1 MSLTQPK
8 KWKIWSYATLIFC
21 LGAYT
26 LLLLSWERGS
36 LTVERYALPVA
47 FAFFGA
53 AVCRGGVRGEVWAGP
68 LFLLW
73 FVVSRM
79 LLGENYLET
88 SSLDFALM
96 VPAYLVALPFAFS
109 QEGEQRKR
117 GLRVFC
123 WFISLS
129 AAVLAWVGV
138 AAVMTRSTITFPFFG
153 VTSYLSG
160 YRLFLSDMH
169 PNIGAVYCLL
179 GFIGLGYLVLDCQ
192 KKWMILP
199 ALIMGAGL
207 WMAIA
212 FTVSRT
218 VMILWTS
225 MFAGMT
231 LMLCL
236 RCKKVRGIAK
246 GVMTV
251 ALVLVVTLV
260 TYKSFSWVSQAAM
273 RQSAQN
279 SLMSQA
285 YAEEQTVPTPEPGS
299 DKVMTRPLDL
309 QTVFTL
315 TERTKI
321 FSACFKLIKDNPS
334 VLLHGVLTKDIL
346 RELNRYI
353 VSSDV
358 YYHTHNA
365 WLQVLVNVGL
375 PGLLLV
381 LYMTWMAIRR
391 SWRILFR
398 RPAEKIPLAEC
409 WLAFGCLA
417 LLADGITEPYLFTD
431 VYAIACF
438 CLMILLS
445 YILRIAKEMK

>member
-1 MSLTQPK
+1 
-8 KWKIWSYATLIFC
+8 
-21 LGAYT
+21 
-26 LLLLSWERGS
+26 
-36 LTVERYALPVA
+36 
-47 FAFFGA
+47 
-53 AVCRGGVRGEVWAGP
+53 
-68 LFLLW
+68 
-73 FVVSRM
+73 
-79 LLGENYLET
+79 
-88 SSLDFALM
+88 
-96 VPAYLVALPFAFS
+96 
-109 QEGEQRKR
+109 
-117 GLRVFC
+117 
-123 WFISLS
+123 
-129 AAVLAWVGV
+129 
-138 AAVMTRSTITFPFFG
+138 
-153 VTSYLSG
+153 
-160 YRLFLSDMH
+160 
-169 PNIGAVYCLL
+169 
-179 GFIGLGYLVLDCQ
+179 
-192 KKWMILP
+192 
-199 ALIMGAGL
+199 
-207 WMAIA
+207 
-212 FTVSRT
+212 
-218 VMILWTS
+218 

-381 LYMTWMAIRR
+381 LYMTWMAIRS